1 MPASKHLFGGEE
13 VGVMV
18 VGNKTLMPASPKCD
32 MRKSWPKG
40 RLPGVVLLSLKLFCL
55 AFKPTLA
62 YYFI

>member
-13 VGVMV
+13 VGVIV

-40 RLPGVVLLSLKLFCL
+40 RLPGVNLIESEAFLLGF
-55 AFKPTLA
+55 
-62 YYFI
+62 